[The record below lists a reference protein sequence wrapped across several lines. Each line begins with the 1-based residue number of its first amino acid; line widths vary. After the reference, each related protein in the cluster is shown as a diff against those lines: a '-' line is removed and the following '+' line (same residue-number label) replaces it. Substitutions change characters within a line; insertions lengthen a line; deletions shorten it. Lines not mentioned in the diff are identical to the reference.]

1 MKQDIK
7 KITGLLLVELG
18 LVFALVGNNNS
29 NMLFAQDQVTTTTF
43 SGKGM
48 ILPLTVIN
56 PKTDEYILSGN
67 WNMDVNEG
75 RVTNFTADMQ
85 VELYDGSNPHSH
97 QFMNFRQA
105 ANEVFELDADNS
117 GEISGTMD
125 LGLNNNIVHRNV
137 GTNITIDRG
146 VVMSVM
152 PDIVDIGIQPTIY
165 GLIDS
170 QSKSLSY

>member
-1 MKQDIK
+1 
-7 KITGLLLVELG
+7 
-18 LVFALVGNNNS
+18 
-29 NMLFAQDQVTTTTF
+29 
-43 SGKGM
+43 
-48 ILPLTVIN
+48 
-56 PKTDEYILSGN
+56 
-67 WNMDVNEG
+67 
-75 RVTNFTADMQ
+75 
-85 VELYDGSNPHSH
+85 
-97 QFMNFRQA
+97 MNFRQA

>member
-18 LVFALVGNNNS
+18 LVFALVGNNS

-43 SGKGM
+43 SGKGT

-56 PKTDEYILSGN
+56 PKTDEYILAGN

-75 RVTNFTADMQ
+75 RVTNFTTDMQ
-85 VELYDGSNPHSH
+85 VELYDGSNLHSH

-165 GLIDS
+165 GLIES
-170 QSKSLSY
+170 QS

>member
-18 LVFALVGNNNS
+18 LVFALVGNNS

-43 SGKGM
+43 SGKGT

-56 PKTDEYILSGN
+56 PKTDGYILAGN

-105 ANEVFELDADNS
+105 ANEVFELDANNS

-165 GLIDS
+165 GLIES
-170 QSKSLSY
+170 QS

>member
-18 LVFALVGNNNS
+18 LVFALVGNNS

-43 SGKGM
+43 SGKGT

-56 PKTDEYILSGN
+56 PKTDEYILAGN

-105 ANEVFELDADNS
+105 ANEVFELDANNS

-165 GLIDS
+165 GLIES
-170 QSKSLSY
+170 QS

>member
-18 LVFALVGNNNS
+18 LVFALVGNNS

-43 SGKGM
+43 SGKGT
-48 ILPLTVIN
+48 IIPLTVIN
-56 PKTDEYILSGN
+56 PKTDEYILAGN
-67 WNMDVNEG
+67 WNMDVNAG

-85 VELYDGSNPHSH
+85 VELYGGANPHSH
-97 QFMNFRQA
+97 QFMNFSQA

-165 GLIDS
+165 GLTES
-170 QSKSLSY
+170 QN

>member
-1 MKQDIK
+1 
-7 KITGLLLVELG
+7 
-18 LVFALVGNNNS
+18 
-29 NMLFAQDQVTTTTF
+29 
-43 SGKGM
+43 
-48 ILPLTVIN
+48 
-56 PKTDEYILSGN
+56 
-67 WNMDVNEG
+67 
-75 RVTNFTADMQ
+75 
-85 VELYDGSNPHSH
+85 
-97 QFMNFRQA
+97 
-105 ANEVFELDADNS
+105 VFELDADNS

>member
-18 LVFALVGNNNS
+18 LVFALVGNNS
-29 NMLFAQDQVTTTTF
+29 NMLFVQDQVTTTTF
-43 SGKGM
+43 SGKGT

-56 PKTDEYILSGN
+56 PKTDEYILAGN
-67 WNMDVNEG
+67 WNMDVNKG

-165 GLIDS
+165 GLIES
-170 QSKSLSY
+170 QK